1 MVGQEK
7 GMKMART
14 MQKIFLFLMKEK
26 HGKRTR
32 KKEVD
37 KRYQTLK
44 LIIFQ
49 NVHLCWAV
57 NLLENGNGKR
67 TETERER
74 GRSES
79 GIKVR

>member
-1 MVGQEK
+1 
-7 GMKMART
+7 
-14 MQKIFLFLMKEK
+14 MKEK

-32 KKEVD
+32 KTEVD

-49 NVHLCWAV
+49 NVHRCWAV

-67 TETERER
+67 TERER

>member
-57 NLLENGNGKR
+57 NLLKMA
-67 TETERER
+67 TESEQRQRERE
-74 GRSES
+74 G
-79 GIKVR
+79 GAKVELR